1 MEIQLAQTYLQY
13 PVAETTGFM
22 KETLAKE
29 HPPIS
34 AHYDPCLPKYITKH
48 TYRDFL
54 TCVVPVD
61 GEKGVGG
68 GCMKWGRLSACKE
81 VVDGDL
87 CGPRE
92 L

>member
-1 MEIQLAQTYLQY
+1 MPSNLIWKFNWLRPIYNMQLL
-13 PVAETTGFM
+13 

-29 HPPIS
+29 RPPIP
-34 AHYDPCLPKYITKH
+34 AHCDPCLPKYITKH

-54 TCVVPVD
+54 TSVVPVD